1 VALRVILGILAL
13 VCGSVSFAMFTTAT
27 RKMVDQVNERLPEAD
42 RFEQTLSRTNSLRLH
57 RQYNE
62 LFPCGHLSRR
72 INLLVVSMF
81 ACMLTCAWSL
91 GLFGK

>member
-13 VCGSVSFAMFTTAT
+13 VCGSVSFVMFTTAT
-27 RKMVDQVNERLPEAD
+27 REMVDQVNERLPEAD
-42 RFEQTLSRTNSLRLH
+42 QFGPVLSRSNSLRLH
-57 RQYNE
+57 REYKE

-72 INLLVVSMF
+72 VNLLVVLMF